1 MSTQLSL
8 RQEQCTRR
16 TYERPRDS
24 PHPCNIRIC
33 WLPAKCRKFAVVVG
47 HLDVH
52 LVVVVVVVV
61 LDADGHRALEVTK
74 HDGGAVLVLGLAGH
88 VNCGGGSACARGR
101 EKMGERA
108 ADDVTTR
115 NDSQGCHDGGGG
127 GGGHPVTT
135 APAPPP
141 GPPPPAAAPSPSL
154 VETHLCKIFRSR
166 PSEKVRAA
174 RPEEC
179 VQRTPRSK

>member
-1 MSTQLSL
+1 MPVILRRSQHGAVSFPLLSSRTEGARRCEVSTQLSL

-52 LVVVVVVVV
+52 LLLLLLV

-115 NDSQGCHDGGGG
+115 NDSQGCHDGGLDYSRYSL
-127 GGGHPVTT
+127 
-135 APAPPP
+135 
-141 GPPPPAAAPSPSL
+141 SPL
-154 VETHLCKIFRSR
+154 QQQRSR
-166 PSEKVRAA
+166 
-174 RPEEC
+174 
-179 VQRTPRSK
+179 THTFIL